1 MPELS
6 EGLPRPRNRSLL
18 IALGFEAAIGVIGVA
33 AALMFRIPLL
43 PTLTLSGHA
52 VLVSAAGILVLTLML
67 LLVVRSSWPPF
78 GRIREQL
85 DRTLGVLFRNASVPA
100 LLALS
105 LVAGFGEEILFRGAL
120 QQGLDVLMPTILAVV
135 LANVVFAF
143 AHLITITYGILA
155 LLMGG
160 VLSAV
165 FLFSDSLIAA
175 ALTHA
180 VYDFIALVYYLRRPA
195 AAGTSTRDQQEV

>member
-18 IALGFEAAIGVIGVA
+18 IALGFEAAIGVVGIA
-33 AALMFRIPLL
+33 AALLFRIPLIS
-43 PTLTLSGHA
+43 TLTLTVRA
-52 VLVSAAGILVLTLML
+52 VLVSAAGVVVLTLML
-67 LLVVRSSWPPF
+67 LVVARSSWPPF
-78 GRIREQL
+78 RRIREQL
-85 DRTLGVLFRNASVPA
+85 DRTLGVLFRNASMPA
-100 LLALS
+100 LLAVS
-105 LVAGFGEEILFRGAL
+105 LVAGIGEEILFRGVL
-120 QQGLDVLMPTILAVV
+120 QQGLGVLMPTILAVV
-135 LANVVFAF
+135 LANLVFAF

-165 FLFSDSLIAA
+165 FLLSDSLIAA

-180 VYDFIALVYYLRRPA
+180 VYDFIALAYYLRRA
-195 AAGTSTRDQQEV
+195 LRRGINRRYET